1 MRGSLELVPGSAK
14 RSLPTECAA
23 GRTRRRTHLR
33 VLEPERQPER
43 STAPG
48 QATEAERVVERVV
61 VSDFGAR
68 SPAGREPETPAGEAA
83 RHHVARLAQGLLH
96 RGAERRQREQVVAER
111 PAAVDVDAG
120 IVEEI
125 TDVVA
130 RTRGDAVVRVLVAI
144 LVQ

>member
-48 QATEAERVVERVV
+48 QATEAERVVERGG
-61 VSDFGAR
+61 VSDFGSVPRPRA
-68 SPAGREPETPAGEAA
+68 SPPRPRDLWSAWCYPTSAPAP
-83 RHHVARLAQGLLH
+83 
-96 RGAERRQREQVVAER
+96 RGGVNQKR
-111 PAAVDVDAG
+111 PPVKPPV
-120 IVEEI
+120 
-125 TDVVA
+125 TM
-130 RTRGDAVVRVLVAI
+130 
-144 LVQ
+144 